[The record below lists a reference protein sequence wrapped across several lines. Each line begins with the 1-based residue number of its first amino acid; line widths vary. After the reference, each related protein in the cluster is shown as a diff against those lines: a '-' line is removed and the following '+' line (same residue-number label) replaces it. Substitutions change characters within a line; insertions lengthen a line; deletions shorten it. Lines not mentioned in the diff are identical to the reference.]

1 MSELCAKPGSGKFLR
16 ASTWRPRRPC
26 EASASVS
33 NAVGARLLAHSLTRG
48 PRVVQF
54 ASVLGGQRTESLS
67 TFRTTPTG
75 GGNFGPMIT
84 KKTFSGCKPSCVR
97 PISGKSARESAKN
110 AAFARAESATLH
122 AAFVVLQSAN
132 RTVVVRRFSILPSK
146 YRCRGLFDWVA
157 SYLVGSSPRPGVN

>member
-54 ASVLGGQRTESLS
+54 ASVLGGQRTESLPGGIRVAPLVHGGDFYRLIRS
-67 TFRTTPTG
+67 LAFRR
-75 GGNFGPMIT
+75 
-84 KKTFSGCKPSCVR
+84 SYAGCHSVGVQVIR
-97 PISGKSARESAKN
+97 PCAEGTRINAQRSLAK
-110 AAFARAESATLH
+110 L
-122 AAFVVLQSAN
+122 
-132 RTVVVRRFSILPSK
+132 
-146 YRCRGLFDWVA
+146 
-157 SYLVGSSPRPGVN
+157 